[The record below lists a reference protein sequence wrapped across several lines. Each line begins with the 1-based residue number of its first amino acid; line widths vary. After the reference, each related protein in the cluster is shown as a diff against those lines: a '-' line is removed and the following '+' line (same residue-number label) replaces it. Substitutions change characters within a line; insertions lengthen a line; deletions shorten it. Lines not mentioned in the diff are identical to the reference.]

1 MVSLLLGVEDLPT
14 AAELRRHEVIQMHVT
29 LDPAAE
35 CSPLTT
41 VTLRFAGPHA
51 LDNAK
56 RFVEE
61 RDAMLDTFVLT
72 TDSGSKISAVSPAH
86 E

>member
-1 MVSLLLGVEDLPT
+1 
-14 AAELRRHEVIQMHVT
+14 MHVT
-29 LDPAAE
+29 LDPADAF
-35 CSPLTT
+35 SPLTT

-72 TDSGSKISAVSPAH
+72 TDSGSRNRQSARHTNSRGIN
-86 E
+86 